1 MLYYKLTGDIHMS
14 ERTETEIIKQI
25 HELLETRVAPAV
37 ASHGGEVNFV
47 SYANGTLKL
56 QMSGAC
62 AGCAGSTMT
71 LKHGI
76 EGMMMHYIPEITAI
90 EAEDDVVT
98 NPFYA
103 DDVDMIPIQEIHDD
117 LDN

>member
-1 MLYYKLTGDIHMS
+1 MTN
-14 ERTETEIIKQI
+14 RTETEIIEQI
-25 HELLETRVAPAV
+25 NELLETRVAPAV

-47 SYANGTLKL
+47 SYADGVLKL

-90 EAEDDVVT
+90 EAEDDVVV
-98 NPFYA
+98 NPFYNE
-103 DDVDMIPIQEIHDD
+103 DTIPLHEIDIND
-117 LDN
+117 TDYE